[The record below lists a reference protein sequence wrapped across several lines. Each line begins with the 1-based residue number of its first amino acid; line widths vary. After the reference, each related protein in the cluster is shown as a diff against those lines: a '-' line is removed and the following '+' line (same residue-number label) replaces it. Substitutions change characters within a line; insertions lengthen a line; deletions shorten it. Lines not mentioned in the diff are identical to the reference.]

1 MNSAAVPP
9 WALTLAFWLHMAATI
24 IWIGGLFF
32 QAVVLTPVLSK
43 TTAPEVW
50 QPLLR
55 QFRRRFQPLA
65 WMSLAVLVATGLVQM
80 EASPFY
86 QGFLVISNRWA
97 DAILAKHMVILL
109 MVGAA
114 VYQTWFVQPQLER
127 AYLLSAHSSAL
138 GGNTGQLQARLAQL
152 TRLNL
157 VLGLAV
163 LALTA
168 LARTA

>member
-1 MNSAAVPP
+1 
-9 WALTLAFWLHMAATI
+9 MAATI

-80 EASPFY
+80 DASPFY
-86 QGFLVISNRWA
+86 QGFLVISNRWTE
-97 DAILAKHMVILL
+97 AILAKHVVILL

-127 AYLLSAHSSAL
+127 TFLLSAHKGTPSADSDR
-138 GGNTGQLQARLAQL
+138 LQGRLANL

-157 VLGLAV
+157 VLGLTV

>member
-1 MNSAAVPP
+1 
-9 WALTLAFWLHMAATI
+9 MAATI
-24 IWIGGLFF
+24 VWIGGLFF

-43 TTAPEVW
+43 TTAPELW

-55 QFRRRFQPLA
+55 QFRQRFQPLA
-65 WMSLAVLVATGLVQM
+65 WMSLALLVATGLVQM

-97 DAILAKHMVILL
+97 EAILAKHVVILL
-109 MVGAA
+109 MIGAA
-114 VYQTWFVQPQLER
+114 VYQTWFVQPELER
-127 AYLLSAHSSAL
+127 AYLLGAH
-138 GGNTGQLQARLAQL
+138 TGTSRSEPSRLQSRLASL